1 MGSANLVVRFVHLA
15 AALTWVGGMLFVALV
30 LVPVMR
36 RLPDPVLRRRLM
48 HDTGLRFRLVGW
60 IAIVVLVASGLVNV
74 WLRPELLTLARFWV
88 KVALVATA
96 IVLSLVHDFV
106 LGPRAGR
113 PDTPPSVRVQASW
126 LARLNTLV
134 VLTIVLLG
142 LSFR

>member
-1 MGSANLVVRFVHLA
+1 
-15 AALTWVGGMLFVALV
+15 
-30 LVPVMR
+30 
-36 RLPDPVLRRRLM
+36 
-48 HDTGLRFRLVGW
+48 
-60 IAIVVLVASGLVNV
+60 
-74 WLRPELLTLARFWV
+74 
-88 KVALVATA
+88 
-96 IVLSLVHDFV
+96 VHDFV